1 MANTTITSDR
11 ERSVRAPHPG
21 DVDGDGTAQP
31 DAGHATPAPLPDW
44 AFTPAL
50 FGI

>member
-11 ERSVRAPHPG
+11 ERSALRPA
-21 DVDGDGTAQP
+21 DAEGDGTAQP
-31 DAGHATPAPLPDW
+31 DADRGTPDPLPDR